1 VTPRENF
8 RILVDGGT
16 PRWIPFTLDVGA
28 SAGFTDAIQARFVC
42 ETGASDP
49 AEHFDYDLRTVSL
62 ERRRGDGGACAP
74 GAADLPP
81 GTTFDEWGIGHW
93 AGGAS
98 DTYERMFPPL
108 AGELDAAR
116 IRDLAEPVIEPG
128 DTAARVAAFQARGYP
143 VAGYAGSIYEWSWW
157 LRGMEQFLVDLLERP
172 DLAEALV
179 AKVAGFTTRLAL
191 ASARAGIDQLCF
203 YDDAGSQA
211 GMQIS
216 PPLWRSLIKPAW
228 KSVLDAVRREHPEAR
243 FFLHSC
249 GDITP
254 VVADVAEIGFHVLHP
269 VQPEC
274 MDALLLKKRFGDR
287 IVLCATLGAQRT
299 LARGTPAEVAA
310 ETGRLIDTLGA
321 DRRCLVCPSNRIQ
334 PETPWENVLAF
345 ERAAREHCGCRG
357 QGGEETGAD
366 RLGRR

>member
-1 VTPRENF
+1 VTPRENL

-16 PRWIPFTLDVGA
+16 PRWVPFTLDVGA
-28 SAGFTDAIQARFVC
+28 SAGFTDAIQARFVR

-49 AEHFDYDLRTVSL
+49 AEHFDYDLRTASL
-62 ERRRGDGGACAP
+62 ERRRGNAQP
-74 GAADLPP
+74 SAAVPPAELPP
-81 GTTFDEWGIGHW
+81 DTTFDEWGIGHW
-93 AGGAS
+93 AGGAE

-108 AGELDAAR
+108 AGDLDPAR
-116 IRDLAEPVIEPG
+116 IRDLPEPVIEPG
-128 DTAARVAAFQARGYP
+128 DVAARAAAFHARGYP
-143 VAGYAGSIYEWSWW
+143 VAGYAGSVYEWSWW
-157 LRGMEQFLVDLLERP
+157 LRGMEQFLVDLLEQP
-172 DLAEALV
+172 DLASALV
-179 AKVAGFTTRLAL
+179 EKVTGFTTRLAL
-191 ASARAGIDQLCF
+191 ATAEAGIDLLCF

-216 PPLWRSLIKPAW
+216 PPLWRSIVKPAW
-228 KSVLDAVRREHPEAR
+228 KSVLATVRREHPEAR

-254 VVADVAEIGFHVLHP
+254 VVGDVVELGFHVLHP

-274 MDALLLKKRFGDR
+274 MDPASIKERFGDR

-299 LARGTPAEVAA
+299 LARGTPVEVSA
-310 ETGRLIDTLGA
+310 ETARLMDTLGA

-345 ERAAREHCGCRG
+345 ERAARGHRAGMRG
-357 QGGEETGAD
+357 
-366 RLGRR
+366 

>member
-1 VTPRENF
+1 VTQRENL

-16 PRWIPFTLDVGA
+16 PRWVPFTLDVGA
-28 SAGFTDAIQARFVC
+28 SPGFTDAIQARFER
-42 ETGASDP
+42 ETGAADP

-62 ERRRGDGGACAP
+62 ERIRGNASPSTAVP
-74 GAADLPP
+74 AADLPP
-81 GTTFDEWGIGHW
+81 DTTFDEWGIGHW
-93 AGGAS
+93 AGGAE

-116 IRDLAEPVIEPG
+116 IRDLSEPVIVPG
-128 DTAARVAAFQARGYP
+128 GTAAQVAAFHDRGYP

-157 LRGMEQFLVDLLERP
+157 LRGMEQFLVDLLEQP
-172 DLAEALV
+172 DLAGALV

-191 ASARAGIDQLCF
+191 ATAAAGIDLLCF

-228 KSVLDAVRREHPEAR
+228 KSVLDAVRCEHPEAR

-254 VVADVAEIGFHVLHP
+254 VVEDVAEIGFHVLHP

-274 MDALLLKKRFGDR
+274 MDAPLLKKRFGDR

-299 LARGTPAEVAA
+299 LARGTPAEVEA
-310 ETGRLIDTLGA
+310 ETLRLMDTLGA

-345 ERAAREHCGCRG
+345 ERAARAHPF
-357 QGGEETGAD
+357 A
-366 RLGRR
+366 GRR